1 MDPHEIYR
9 FSIGRRLH
17 IILRW
22 MRDFISEELDDTGI
36 GAAQFP
42 FLMTIFRNEGI
53 SQEQLTQR
61 MAVDKATTARA
72 VKNLMSSGYVTR
84 ERNPDDRRAYLLYP
98 TDKARGIHPRLKM
111 TILKW
116 NETFTKPLSGEEEE
130 LLRGILDKIIENAPY
145 KEGVDPDGD

>member
-1 MDPHEIYR
+1 MDSNEIYR

-17 IILRW
+17 VILRW
-22 MRDFISEELDDTGI
+22 MREFISEELDDTGI
-36 GAAQFP
+36 GTAQFP

-53 SQEQLTQR
+53 SQEQLTHR

-98 TDKARGIHPRLKM
+98 TDKARDIHPRLM
-111 TILKW
+111 RTITKW
-116 NETFTKPLSGEEEE
+116 NDTYTKPLSEEEE
-130 LLRGILDKIIENAPY
+130 DLLRGILDKIIESAPY
-145 KEGVDPDGD
+145 KEGDDPDGE